1 MPPPALPGFDTL
13 GTLEQIL
20 RTGYDHSWFVLTQR
34 IIEKEFAL
42 SGSEQNPDLTG
53 KSVRELLKQRLGSGA
68 PGPVQAFID
77 RGVDF
82 VHADDLE
89 TLIGKMQ
96 ALTDAPLEADAV
108 RRAVHE
114 RDLAY
119 GNRFTKDLQL
129 TAIRDARHY
138 LGDKLIRVAPPH
150 RLLDP
155 KAGPLYAV
163 KLHVLTRKS
172 LGGIQTDLQGRALDA
187 AGDPVA
193 GLYAAG
199 EVSGFGGG
207 GIHGYRALEGTFV
220 GGCIFSG
227 RAAGRAAA
235 AATSG

>member
-1 MPPPALPGFDTL
+1 
-13 GTLEQIL
+13 
-20 RTGYDHSWFVLTQR
+20 
-34 IIEKEFAL
+34 
-42 SGSEQNPDLTG
+42 GSEQNPDLTG
-53 KSVRELLKQRLGSGA
+53 KSIRELLRQRLGKGA

-89 TLIGKMQ
+89 GLISRMR
-96 ALTDAPLEADAV
+96 ALDSAADPTGSPIDAEAV

-172 LGGIQTDLQGRALDA
+172 LGGIQTDLQGRALA
-187 AGDPVA
+187 ADGAAVD

-199 EVSGFGGG
+199 EASGFGGG

-235 AATSG
+235 AATR